1 MGIVSLKTNQLN
13 QNQYNRNSLTP
24 EFIGSLV
31 IYPINY
37 THYNC
42 LPCDGYILKKSD
54 YSLLYSVIGSKFN
67 KGGEKS
73 DEFRIPDYNITK
85 RFLQP
90 SKKSPEIIEAGI
102 PEISGSFA
110 LAGTEG
116 HTTFAN
122 GAFAWY
128 GNGGSYGHG
137 HDNSPSNPF
146 INFYA
151 SRSSNI
157 YGKSKTVQPP
167 SQGVHICIR
176 YK

>member
-13 QNQYNRNSLTP
+13 QNQYNRNLLTP
-24 EFIGSLV
+24 QFIGSLV
-31 IYPINY
+31 IYPIDY
-37 THYNC
+37 THHNC

-90 SKKSPEIIEAGI
+90 GENVGALIEAGLPTHTHTI
-102 PEISGSFA
+102 TMNRTDKSGNDTDCVWSY
-110 LAGTEG
+110 GENR
-116 HTTFAN
+116 N
-122 GAFAWY
+122 GAAKVT
-128 GNGGSYGHG
+128 
-137 HDNSPSNPF
+137 
-146 INFYA
+146 
-151 SRSSNI
+151 SSAPNNTI
-157 YGKSKTVQPP
+157 YGKSTTVQPP
-167 SQGVHICIR
+167 SQVVHICIR